1 MNVVSKPQAATFST
15 GYWGHQ
21 HDCATGLAL
30 RRLEEA
36 LSASPVSSQVMVRA
50 ATASLLDATPDPD
63 APGSGQSHLLRA
75 TVLTASSHEHC
86 VLDAAVSLCCF
97 LCCVYHNLPG
107 FKCNVCNAI
116 ILIKF
121 SFPNL
126 GIVSSHRAR
135 EPSPC
140 VGPRSCRPRTQ
151 PGAQEVCPWSREQ
164 SLDTVFGCSLSCSG
178 GRGAGVGLLPAWDQ
192 IGPEPTPP
200 QGLACL

>member
-1 MNVVSKPQAATFST
+1 MNVVSKPQAVTFST

-30 RRLEEA
+30 KRLEA

-75 TVLTASSHEHC
+75 AVLTASSHEHC
-86 VLDAAVSLCCF
+86 VLDAVSLCCF

-107 FKCNVCNAI
+107 FKCNVCNAV

-126 GIVSSHRAR
+126 GIVSSHTACLCASLGTGRR

-140 VGPRSCRPRTQ
+140 VGPCSCRPRT
-151 PGAQEVCPWSREQ
+151 
-164 SLDTVFGCSLSCSG
+164 
-178 GRGAGVGLLPAWDQ
+178 
-192 IGPEPTPP
+192 
-200 QGLACL
+200 